1 MNELRPAIIRAH
13 ENGKGVREIARF
25 LDIEPS
31 TVSRTIKR
39 FEETGSNERIL
50 SHEPTMLLATMSGL
64 FNRTGPRTQSNRD
77 PKFHSCELPWFH
89 IGRYPLAQQRRW
101 MSAKLTRFKPSGLLC
116 VEHSR
121 RKSVCET
128 PPECGI
134 LEASFEEGMERNHL
148 GNFDQDR
155 GQLSEATEGLHGC
168 KRRTFWINLVV
179 VIVICCILN
188 KFVEKMLLKRKKIKR
203 CSFISHPV
211 YDNLGS
217 SVYGWETC
225 WSTLI

>member
-13 ENGKGVREIARF
+13 ENGKRVREIARF

-50 SHEPTMLLATMSGL
+50 SHGPTMLLATMSGL
-64 FNRTGPRTQSNRD
+64 FNRTEPQAQSNRD

-101 MSAKLTRFKPSGLLC
+101 MAAKLTRFERSGLLC
-116 VEHSR
+116 VKHSR

-128 PPECGI
+128 PPECRI
-134 LEASFEEGMERNHL
+134 LEASFEEGMERNL
-148 GNFDQDR
+148 KLWSR
-155 GQLSEATEGLHGC
+155 SWT
-168 KRRTFWINLVV
+168 TFRSDWRPAWMQKAD
-179 VIVICCILN
+179 ILN
-188 KFVEKMLLKRKKIKR
+188 KSCCCNCYLLYSK
-203 CSFISHPV
+203 
-211 YDNLGS
+211 
-217 SVYGWETC
+217 
-225 WSTLI
+225 